1 MLTQPHWYLLPHLAS
16 QVASQV
22 ASLLEPQDRPSPG
35 PSTDSAHPSIPAG
48 LSPPPLASPE
58 AALSEVK

>member
-1 MLTQPHWYLLPHLAS
+1 MLTQPHRYMLPHLAS
-16 QVASQV
+16 RV

-35 PSTDSAHPSIPAG
+35 PSTDSAQPSIPAG
-48 LSPPPLASPE
+48 VSPPPLASPE